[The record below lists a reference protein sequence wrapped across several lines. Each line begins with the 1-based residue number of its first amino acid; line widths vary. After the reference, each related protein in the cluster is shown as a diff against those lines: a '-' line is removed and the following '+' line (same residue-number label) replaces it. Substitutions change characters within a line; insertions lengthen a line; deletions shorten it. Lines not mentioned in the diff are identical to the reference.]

1 MIKLQKKL
9 HLASLMSVNS
19 LYPTSLIA
27 WSTNIWLQLGLSLYQ
42 LGLLISLSDVTLLVV
57 KLLKQLYLASLMSNI
72 HRMFWFLLQDG
83 KPTDEQ
89 CQASNSADSWTARE
103 PKVWLLLFLKGKRIL
118 VGEWCLWVFSWNC
131 KTSFIL
137 TLWYEDFLLSSV
149 VSTMLKPYILL
160 LYLS

>member
-1 MIKLQKKL
+1 MI
-9 HLASLMSVNS
+9 A
-19 LYPTSLIA
+19 T
-27 WSTNIWLQLGLSLYQ
+27 GLSLYQ

-118 VGEWCLWVFSWNC
+118 VGE
-131 KTSFIL
+131 
-137 TLWYEDFLLSSV
+137 
-149 VSTMLKPYILL
+149 
-160 LYLS
+160 